1 MIFTEKEERDEKTH
15 FYPKIPASGA
25 GGGKLT
31 LDKDNVHLSI
41 AGNTNISNAE
51 MKSPARITTE
61 TFDININT
69 LLISL
74 DKPSDKDILIDATI
88 GKLELEKKANLILG
102 ANVNQL
108 IVGKNAE
115 NPKIQIKSGSIV
127 EQLTAN
133 AKVTLTGAGKINQL
147 NVAASGVMLDSSLS
161 VKKTVTATGV
171 KAPTITGG
179 SSGGGGGTASTPK
192 IAINGL
198 KNPIGEIQ
206 VNVGDLKDET
216 EAKKSLPSMV
226 TLLVDNKE
234 IKDVT
239 AKIGDW
245 KIKNGTFDGNT
256 AGSYTFV
263 GAVKIPD
270 GYAYS
275 NGTLT
280 AKATITVVA
289 NNATKKQLTT
299 DTIVQYERIESYT
312 EIDKEIKEAL
322 PTEVLLKCEDG
333 SLIVG
338 TIKNKDSWNRF
349 GSPSSSSGE
358 MSGYMEYPFH
368 CDCANITLPAGY
380 VFSQSS
386 TITAHVYVKN
396 RDNRKLQT
404 ALNAAWVQLDRTINS
419 EAEALA
425 NPDKIYLLP
434 TNDDERNVSQGV
446 KYVQE
451 SVAGALKKLLT
462 DGEHSIKN
470 ADSYNPG
477 ADNRNQKTIDTFA
490 DQITTAAKKLE
501 TDLGNAKT
509 GDAFTDEN
517 ILANIRTWLGTG
529 NSNYAYS
536 DSKQPWTPE
545 KYNAIG
551 STNGIALPWEATW
564 IKINDT
570 GDTASSLYGACKIMP
585 VQNYYGRIPAETRDN
600 IYG

>member
-1 MIFTEKEERDEKTH
+1 MIFTEKEERDGKTH
-15 FYPKIPASGA
+15 FYPKIPTSGA

-31 LDKDNVHLSI
+31 LDNVHLSI

-74 DKPSDKDILIDATI
+74 DKPSDKAILIDATI

-115 NPKIQIKSGSIV
+115 NSKIQIKSDSTV

-133 AKVTLTGAGKINQL
+133 AKVTLTGAGKINQP

-171 KAPTITGG
+171 KALTITGG
-179 SSGGGGGTASTPK
+179 SSGGGTASTPK

-245 KIKNGTFDGNT
+245 KIKNGAFDGNT

-263 GAVKIPD
+263 GTVKIPD

-299 DTIVQYERIESYT
+299 DAIVQYGRIESYT
-312 EIDKEIKEAL
+312 EIDKEIK
-322 PTEVLLKCEDG
+322 
-333 SLIVG
+333 
-338 TIKNKDSWNRF
+338 
-349 GSPSSSSGE
+349 
-358 MSGYMEYPFH
+358 
-368 CDCANITLPAGY
+368 
-380 VFSQSS
+380 
-386 TITAHVYVKN
+386 
-396 RDNRKLQT
+396 
-404 ALNAAWVQLDRTINS
+404 
-419 EAEALA
+419 
-425 NPDKIYLLP
+425 
-434 TNDDERNVSQGV
+434 
-446 KYVQE
+446 
-451 SVAGALKKLLT
+451 
-462 DGEHSIKN
+462 
-470 ADSYNPG
+470 ADS
-477 ADNRNQKTIDTFA
+477 T
-490 DQITTAAKKLE
+490 
-501 TDLGNAKT
+501 
-509 GDAFTDEN
+509 
-517 ILANIRTWLGTG
+517 
-529 NSNYAYS
+529 
-536 DSKQPWTPE
+536 
-545 KYNAIG
+545 
-551 STNGIALPWEATW
+551 
-564 IKINDT
+564 
-570 GDTASSLYGACKIMP
+570 
-585 VQNYYGRIPAETRDN
+585 
-600 IYG
+600 

>member
-1 MIFTEKEERDEKTH
+1 
-15 FYPKIPASGA
+15 
-25 GGGKLT
+25 
-31 LDKDNVHLSI
+31 
-41 AGNTNISNAE
+41 
-51 MKSPARITTE
+51 
-61 TFDININT
+61 
-69 LLISL
+69 
-74 DKPSDKDILIDATI
+74 
-88 GKLELEKKANLILG
+88 
-102 ANVNQL
+102 
-108 IVGKNAE
+108 
-115 NPKIQIKSGSIV
+115 
-127 EQLTAN
+127 
-133 AKVTLTGAGKINQL
+133 
-147 NVAASGVMLDSSLS
+147 MLDSSLS

-179 SSGGGGGTASTPK
+179 SSGGGGTASTPK

-206 VNVGDLKDET
+206 MNVGDLKDET

-245 KIKNGTFDGNT
+245 KIKNGAFDGNT

-263 GAVKIPD
+263 GTVKIPD

-299 DTIVQYERIESYT
+299 DAIVQYGRIESYT
-312 EIDKEIKEAL
+312 EIDKEIKKAL
-322 PTEVLLKCEDG
+322 PTEVFLKCEDG

-349 GSPSSSSGE
+349 GSPSSGSGE

-368 CDCANITLPAGY
+368 CDCADITLPAGY

-396 RDNRKLQT
+396 RDNGKLQT
-404 ALNAAWVQLDRTINS
+404 ALNAAWVQLDRTTNS

-451 SVAGALKKLLT
+451 SVQLTVTALNYTDSNGSTVNLGQEVATYTCTVGAPVSKADELPTLLT
-462 DGEHSIKN
+462 SGKDKANVYIRLKGTGTASVITVSDEADISAEETVNSSNSGLFQDSISVGS
-470 ADSYNPG
+470 A
-477 ADNRNQKTIDTFA
+477 
-490 DQITTAAKKLE
+490 TTE
-501 TDLGNAKT
+501 TDTTPPNFVVFLGMTVTSEQLPAVAVIASIERK
-509 GDAFTDEN
+509 
-517 ILANIRTWLGTG
+517 RTPT
-529 NSNYAYS
+529 
-536 DSKQPWTPE
+536 KQP
-545 KYNAIG
+545 
-551 STNGIALPWEATW
+551 
-564 IKINDT
+564 
-570 GDTASSLYGACKIMP
+570 
-585 VQNYYGRIPAETRDN
+585 Q
-600 IYG
+600 